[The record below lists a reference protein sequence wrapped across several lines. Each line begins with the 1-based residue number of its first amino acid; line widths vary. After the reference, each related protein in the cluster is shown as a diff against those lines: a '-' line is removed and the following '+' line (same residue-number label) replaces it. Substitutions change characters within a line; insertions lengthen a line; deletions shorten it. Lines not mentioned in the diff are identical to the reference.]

1 MQLWPI
7 HILNW
12 YHDQDQN
19 LQPKTFAFLTCLRDI
34 NWSHVIHVTFL
45 YTVEL
50 FVAIANAFTT
60 KIRLSLSCHPFLYH
74 ISSGFCLNIEAL
86 VCESAIKMRTIQL
99 LLETVLSLRIRF
111 CHGKCYNYT
120 ETIVY
125 FNPLVTLLGF
135 MIQKESRWGLVS
147 EWGMRDSRASPR
159 FSHHNF
165 GTKEHQG
172 CS

>member
-1 MQLWPI
+1 MNYALLSRILSPWLHSVLCTVQLWPI
-7 HILNW
+7 NILNW

-34 NWSHVIHVTFL
+34 NWSQVIHVTFL

-60 KIRLSLSCHPFLYH
+60 KIRLTLSCHPFLYH

-111 CHGKCYNYT
+111 CQGKCYNYT
-120 ETIVY
+120 GTIVY
-125 FNPLVTLLGF
+125 FNPLV
-135 MIQKESRWGLVS
+135 R
-147 EWGMRDSRASPR
+147 R
-159 FSHHNF
+159 FPS
-165 GTKEHQG
+165 GVYDTKRK
-172 CS
+172 

>member
-1 MQLWPI
+1 MNYALLSRILSPQLHSVLCTVQLWPI
-7 HILNW
+7 NILNW
-12 YHDQDQN
+12 YYDQDQN

-60 KIRLSLSCHPFLYH
+60 KIRLTLSCNPFLYH

-86 VCESAIKMRTIQL
+86 VCESAIKLRTFQL

-111 CHGKCYNYT
+111 CQGKCYNYT
-120 ETIVY
+120 GTIVY
-125 FNPLVTLLGF
+125 FNPLVHRLPSG
-135 MIQKESRWGLVS
+135 VY
-147 EWGMRDSRASPR
+147 D
-159 FSHHNF
+159 
-165 GTKEHQG
+165 TKRK
-172 CS
+172 